1 MGLLFSMLQKRTWRG
16 RGIKHLHIVAQ
27 PASGDTQHTVLLG
40 AMTPTLL
47 PWLGWGLVVS
57 LKTFVKK
64 MQTCKGSYLGPCAF
78 LWT

>member
-16 RGIKHLHIVAQ
+16 RGIKHLNIVAQ
-27 PASGDTQHTVLLG
+27 PASGDTHTVLLG
-40 AMTPTLL
+40 AMTPALL

-64 MQTCKGSYLGPCAF
+64 MQMCKGSYLGPCAF
-78 LWT
+78 LLT